1 MIGIRGGVEVLCM
14 AVEAGRSNALELVSR
29 MAGDAFHPGMG
40 SGESKASEPGV
51 IKLGFVPGVHGMAG
65 FASDGQVGGTVVERP
80 GLYVIRPVAG
90 DAFGAQSAKNAG
102 GGATVAGFAGGHCVS
117 AEKRKAVLVGAD
129 LLGGDFPS
137 GNGVAVLA
145 GGAELPAV
153 DIGVAIRAL
162 LSNVGEDRLRVAQAA
177 GHAFVHAAQR
187 IAGLNSVVELR
198 YGPDGSPTGGG
209 VAIAARNLES
219 RSMRTAAVLTEWRLL
234 ILGGAKRC
242 PQQKR
247 PGNSYRPVRNKF
259 LRFPQTR
266 LLPQ

>member
-1 MIGIRGGVEVLCM
+1 
-14 AVEAGRSNALELVSR
+14 
-29 MAGDAFHPGMG
+29 
-40 SGESKASEPGV
+40 
-51 IKLGFVPGVHGMAG
+51 MAG

-187 IAGLNSVVELR
+187 IAARPRLIVADEPVSALDVSVQAQVLNLMQDLQDQFGLAFLFISHDLGVVNLVCDEVIVLYQGR
-198 YGPDGSPTGGG
+198 IVERGPPDTLFRE
-209 VAIAARNLES
+209 AAHPYTRKLL
-219 RSMRTAAVLTEWRLL
+219 AAV
-234 ILGGAKRC
+234 
-242 PQQKR
+242 
-247 PGNSYRPVRNKF
+247 PGVR
-259 LRFPQTR
+259 RDVAQ
-266 LLPQ
+266 